1 MAIACYVVVAV
12 SLVLL
17 YANRSLID
25 SVGTAG
31 FADLVPAVTISTLGA
46 VVASRRTENSIG
58 WLMLGLA
65 ATNAVGALSIH
76 LAIHALQDGSSPH
89 GWVRWPGWVSVWI
102 TDPGLGLVGLVF
114 LLFPNGK
121 LPSRRWRW
129 LGWAAVVFA
138 VVYSVGTALD
148 PAPVLL
154 GKGLPAIPN
163 PVAVTALR
171 GFQNTPVFVVGLLLL
186 VISVVSLVMRF
197 RRSVGQERL
206 QLKWFAFAAA
216 VSLGCLIAGFAFFGV
231 SLFLSDLL

>member
-46 VVASRRTENSIG
+46 VVASRRPENPIG

-76 LAIHALQDGSSPH
+76 LAIHGLQDGSSPH
-89 GWVRWPGWVSVWI
+89 AAGFGGRAGSASGSR
-102 TDPGLGLVGLVF
+102 DPGLGLVGLVF

-138 VVYSVGTALD
+138 VVYTVGTALD

-154 GKGLPAIPN
+154 GKGLPRIPN
-163 PVAVTALR
+163 PVGVTALR
-171 GFQNTPVFVVGLLLL
+171 GFQNTPVF
-186 VISVVSLVMRF
+186 SS
-197 RRSVGQERL
+197 S
-206 QLKWFAFAAA
+206 ACCC
-216 VSLGCLIAGFAFFGV
+216 S
-231 SLFLSDLL
+231 